1 MDSVFDNLATPFSL
15 RELVFQREQQQNN
28 IDPKIITLI
37 LPQMTVITKLM
48 RTTYIPRHLNLFCC
62 FSNWPLVDSHLD
74 KLFDSDTRKPEDE
87 LDRDNSSALISLILV
102 SKDASLTVDFSSS
115 PVDELSPYVEAE

>member
-102 SKDASLTVDFSSS
+102 SKDASLTVDFS
-115 PVDELSPYVEAE
+115 

>member
-74 KLFDSDTRKPEDE
+74 KLFDSDTHKPEDE